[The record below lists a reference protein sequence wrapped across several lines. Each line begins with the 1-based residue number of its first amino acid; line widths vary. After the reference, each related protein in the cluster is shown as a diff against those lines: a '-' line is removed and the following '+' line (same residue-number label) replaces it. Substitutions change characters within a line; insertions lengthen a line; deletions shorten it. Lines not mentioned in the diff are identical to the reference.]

1 LYEIGGIGGPFD
13 LTLPSR
19 SKPLRSLAPPLP
31 VRFTVLEEKFV
42 GRTEHEGRL
51 TAVTELE
58 ASIQSAL
65 GLAVLSNLR
74 VTVAAT
80 SHGNP
85 TGEIYGKVVES
96 VAEAPGDIR
105 IRFTSI
111 TPELKAW
118 AAALG

>member
-1 LYEIGGIGGPFD
+1 M
-13 LTLPSR
+13 
-19 SKPLRSLAPPLP
+19 
-31 VRFTVLEEKFV
+31 
-42 GRTEHEGRL
+42 
-51 TAVTELE
+51 
-58 ASIQSAL
+58 
-65 GLAVLSNLR
+65 SNLR

-85 TGEIYGKVVES
+85 TGEIYGKVVKS

-111 TPELKAW
+111 TPELRAW